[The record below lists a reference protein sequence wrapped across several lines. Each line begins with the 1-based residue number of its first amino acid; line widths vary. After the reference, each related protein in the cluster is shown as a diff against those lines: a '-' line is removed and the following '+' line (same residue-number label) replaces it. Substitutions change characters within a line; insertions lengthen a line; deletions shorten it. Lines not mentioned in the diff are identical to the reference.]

1 MATALEKIPVSFA
14 ILNKPFWNL
23 TPDET
28 LTAVFSS
35 REGLTTDEAIRR
47 KALFGLNTISERPR
61 MAIFAILL
69 EQFKSPLILI
79 LILAGIATSFLGEF
93 VEMGVIFAAIAV
105 NAGLGFYQEYKAEM
119 ALSELT
125 TYVRTFTRVRRDGGE
140 HELDA
145 VELVPG
151 DVIRIRQGDRI
162 PADARLLFTNNFE
175 VDEAI
180 LTGESL
186 PVVKDPKALHLGTP
200 LPERASMVFA
210 GTLAVQGFADAVV
223 VATDAYTEFGKIAA
237 LVESREREKTPLQ
250 RAIARFALYIG
261 VTLSILTIGLFIIG
275 VLRGY
280 EIFDTFII
288 AVAVAVSAV
297 PEGLPIA
304 LTVILAIGVQRLA
317 KKKGIVRKLLAAET
331 LGSTSVILTDKTGT
345 LTQAKM
351 KLVDV
356 LPVQDGEEAEREL
369 LQLALVNTDAIIENP
384 DSAPTQ
390 WTIVGRPLEV
400 ALVRD
405 AAARG
410 ARLTDMLRTVAI
422 LDRLPFN
429 SGRKFSLALIKRAD
443 STMLVAFGAPDI
455 LLAFTTLNADE
466 KTRIAEHIHALAS
479 EGKRVLGI
487 AIKTDGNSLSIPREE
502 HLQRLSGFTWQGLIA
517 FHDPLR
523 PTVKDAIH
531 RIAAAGV
538 KTIIVTGD
546 HRGTA
551 TAVAKS
557 LDLIDGTGITATG
570 DELAELPS
578 KMLRERI
585 PDIAVFARVTPE
597 QKMLIAQIYKSRGE
611 VVAVTGDGVNDAP
624 ALREADIGI
633 AVGSGTDVA
642 KSVADLVILDDNFET
657 IVAAIEEG
665 RRIVGNIKKV
675 LVYMLSNVLDGLL
688 LIGGSML
695 IGLPLPINALQILF
709 INFFSDSF
717 PAIAFA
723 FEHRIDGA
731 GKQMHAIQ
739 RATPTLFDR
748 RVRAL
753 ILVFG
758 VATSLL
764 LFGLYIAL
772 IRLNFNAELVR
783 SFIFATFS
791 TYSLILAFSL
801 RSLHKSIV
809 SYNPF
814 SNGYLNAGVGMGVAF
829 TLALLYIPQL
839 QRIFS
844 TAALPPAWLFAV
856 FGVGLLNIIAVE
868 FGKWLFR
875 HDN

>member
-1 MATALEKIPVSFA
+1 MTQEKAPLSLTT
-14 ILNKPFWNL
+14 LNEPFWNL

-28 LTAVFSS
+28 LAAVFSS
-35 REGLTTDEAIRR
+35 RDGLSTSEVARR
-47 KALFGLNTISERPR
+47 KALFGPNSISARPR
-61 MAIFAILL
+61 IRRLTILL

-79 LILAGIATSFLGEF
+79 LIIAGIATAFLGEF
-93 VEMGVIFAAIAV
+93 VEMGVIFAAVAV
-105 NAGLGFYQEYKAEM
+105 NAALGFYQEHKAEV
-119 ALSELT
+119 ALDELT

-140 HELDA
+140 HEVDA

-162 PADARLLFTNNFE
+162 PADARMLFTNNFE

-237 LVESREREKTPLQ
+237 LVETREREETPLQ
-250 RAIARFALYIG
+250 RAIARFALWIG
-261 VTLSILTIGLFIIG
+261 AALSTLTVGLFVVG

-280 EIFDTFII
+280 DVFDMFII

-304 LTVILAIGVQRLA
+304 LTVVLAIGVQRLA

-331 LGSTSVILTDKTGT
+331 LGSTSIILTDKTGT

-351 KLVDV
+351 ELVDV
-356 LPVQDGEEAEREL
+356 LPSGDVSANEL
-369 LQLALVNTDAIIENP
+369 LRLALMNTDAIIENP
-384 DSAPTQ
+384 GDAPTA
-390 WTIVGRPLEV
+390 WKVVGRPLEV
-400 ALVRD
+400 ALIRD
-405 AAARG
+405 AATRG
-410 ARLTDMLRTVAI
+410 VLLPETLHSTTI
-422 LDRLPFN
+422 LDRVPF
-429 SGRKFSLALIKRAD
+429 SSDRKFSLALATHGED
-443 STMLVAFGAPDI
+443 NLLVAFGAPDI
-455 LLAFTTLNADE
+455 LLQFTTMPAEE
-466 KTRIAEHIHALAS
+466 KARVHAEIHALAS
-479 EGKRVLGI
+479 QGKRVLGI
-487 AIKTDGNSLSIPREE
+487 ATQAGQVIPREE
-502 HLQRLSGFTWQGLIA
+502 ELRRLSGLAWRGLIA

-523 PTVKDAIH
+523 PTVKAAIQH
-531 RIAAAGV
+531 IAAAGV

-551 TAVAKS
+551 TAIAKS
-557 LDLIDGTGITATG
+557 LGLIDGAGVVVTG
-570 DELAELPS
+570 DELAELPPE
-578 KMLRERI
+578 MLRERI

-597 QKMLIAQIYKSRGE
+597 QKMLIARIHQSRGE

-624 ALREADIGI
+624 ALRAADIGV

-642 KSVADLVILDDNFET
+642 KSAADLVILDDNFET

-675 LVYMLSNVLDGLL
+675 LVYLLSSILDELL
-688 LIGGSML
+688 LVGGSML
-695 IGLPLPINALQILF
+695 IGLPIPINALQILF

-731 GKQMHAIQ
+731 GI
-739 RATPTLFDR
+739 RAHNGMPTLFDR
-748 RVRAL
+748 RVRAF
-753 ILVFG
+753 IFVFG

-764 LFGLYIAL
+764 LFGLYISL
-772 IRLNFNAELVR
+772 LRLNFNEGLVR
-783 SFIFATFS
+783 SFMFASFS

-801 RSLHKSIV
+801 RSLHKSIA

-814 SNGYLNAGVGMGVAF
+814 SNRYLTAGVCLGIAF
-829 TLALLYIPQL
+829 TLSLLYIPQL
-839 QRIFS
+839 RAIFG
-844 TAALPPAWLFAV
+844 TVALPPLWLLGV
-856 FGVGLLNIIAVE
+856 LGVGLANIAAIE
-868 FGKWLFR
+868 FGKWIFR